1 MIMKRIYNIYYAT
14 GIVLSLFTLSSCKK
28 FLDQPSE
35 SKFNSQTI
43 FETVGKAEMVVVGCY
58 SQTFNRE
65 LYYQLGMGTDECIS
79 TEGETNSKNQVAN
92 YVYTPAN
99 IPTSTYTAMYMGI
112 EYSNVAIKGLE
123 GMTGFSEAEQAKI
136 NSLLGEVYAIRA
148 MNYLNIVR
156 FFGDVPYSTAPVGE
170 TGIFTSSRVSRD
182 VIYDGCVADLQKAIT
197 LLPWKSAGV
206 VSTTER
212 FTKNSA
218 YGILARVAL
227 YAAGYSLRWDL
238 NTYSAGSVQVA
249 QRPDQQRIRELY
261 QIAADACKA
270 VIDKGE
276 NTLLSSYETLFR
288 DLIMRKYN
296 SESMLEY
303 GQYGNDNNGSAAGYT
318 NGIFIHTSSLFGKSQ
333 PAMGVTPTYWFDFA
347 EGDTRRDVTICN
359 YGIDSDNSRK
369 MNSYSSNTIGKF
381 RVNWSDQKGTAINAR
396 DINWPVLRYAD
407 ILLMYAEALNEVS
420 NGPTAEAKSSLEKVR
435 TRGFAGDATKI
446 GTIPSDYAG
455 FRNAIIEERK
465 FEFGFESLRR
475 TDLAR
480 WGILYETLTAT
491 KQNVIALA
499 NRTGK
504 YANSD
509 LYRVYKKEVA
519 TGFQDKVV
527 AVPYTAYN
535 EMTPADSTRLVT
547 EGLVV
552 LRMRGASPLNSQGV
566 LSANAALITNLFRGL
581 EKNKVEILPLATTT
595 IDINTGLKGQQHP
608 KY

>member
-1 MIMKRIYNIYYAT
+1 MKRISNIGYVIGMA
-14 GIVLSLFTLSSCKK
+14 LSILTISSCKK

-35 SKFNSQTI
+35 SKFNSGTI
-43 FETVGKAEMVVVGCY
+43 FESVGKAEMVVVGCY

-92 YVYTPAN
+92 YIYTPAN

-112 EYSNVAIKGLE
+112 EYANVAIKGLE
-123 GMTGFSEAEQAKI
+123 GMTGFSDAEQLKI
-136 NSLLGEVYAIRA
+136 NSMLGEVYAIRA
-148 MNYLNIVR
+148 MNYLNIIR
-156 FFGDVPYSTAPVGE
+156 FFGDVPYSIAPVGE

-182 VIYDGCVADLQKAIT
+182 VIYDGCIADLQKAVT
-197 LLPWKSAGV
+197 LLPWKSAGA
-206 VSTTER
+206 VSTVER

-218 YGILARVAL
+218 NGILARVAL

-238 NTYSAGSVQVA
+238 NTYSAGSVQIA
-249 QRPDQQRIRELY
+249 QRPDKSRIKELY
-261 QIAADACKA
+261 KIAADACKE

-276 NTLLSSYETLFR
+276 NTLLSSFETVFR
-288 DLIMRKYN
+288 DLITRKYN
-296 SESMLEY
+296 SESMLEF
-303 GQYGNDNNGSAAGYT
+303 GQYGNDNNGSVVGYS
-318 NGIFIHTSSLFGKSQ
+318 NGIFVHTSSLFGKSQ

-369 MNSYSSNTIGKF
+369 MNAYSSNTIGKF
-381 RVNWSDQKGTAINAR
+381 RVTWADQIGTAINKR
-396 DINWPVLRYAD
+396 DINWPVLRYSD
-407 ILLMYAEALNEVS
+407 ILLMYAEALNEYYNS
-420 NGPTAEAKSSLEKVR
+420 PTAEAKSSLEKVR
-435 TRGFAGDATKI
+435 TRGFGGDASKI
-446 GTIPSDYAG
+446 GTTPSDYLG
-455 FRNAIIEERK
+455 FRQAIIDERK
-465 FEFGFESLRR
+465 FEFGFEALRR

-480 WGILYETLTAT
+480 WGILYETLSAT
-491 KQNVIALA
+491 KQNVIDLA

-509 LYRVYKKEVA
+509 LYRVYKKEIA
-519 TGFQDKVV
+519 TGFKDPVV

-535 EMTPADSTRLVT
+535 QMTSADSTRLVAA
-547 EGLVV
+547 GNIV

-566 LSANAALITNLFRGL
+566 LTANAALVTNLFRGL
-581 EKNKVEILPLATTT
+581 EKNKVEILPLATST
-595 IDINTGLKGQQHP
+595 IDVNSGLKGQQHP